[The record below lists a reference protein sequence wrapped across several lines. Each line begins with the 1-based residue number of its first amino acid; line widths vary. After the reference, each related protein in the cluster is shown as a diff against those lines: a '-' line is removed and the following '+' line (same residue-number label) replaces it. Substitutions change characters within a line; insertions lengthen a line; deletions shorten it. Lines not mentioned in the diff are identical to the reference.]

1 MRRPN
6 IKWMIKSVVLVLL
19 TLMLFLLITSWISS
33 SPYTNKPV
41 HHGIEPEALPRVVYR
56 NGDRAKIHLDQ
67 PVHRKHADTNEQ
79 NPELP
84 EVVYEDVQAEEPAG
98 IPPPA
103 VKEKRKQ
110 AAKKREEEQTM
121 QVAAPNEVDDGDGL
135 KKDWHDYKAMASD
148 SKRVGIGEQGVA
160 AKLDEKVKELE
171 EKLSLDNGFNALL
184 SDSIS
189 VNRSLPDIRH
199 KACHNKLYL
208 KKLPTVSVVIIFY
221 NEYLSVLM
229 RSVHSL
235 INRSPPELLKEIILV
250 DDFSDRAELYKPL
263 ENYIA
268 EHFSF
273 VRVVRLPQRT
283 GLIGARSAGARN
295 ATAEVLIFLDSH
307 VEANYNWLPPLLE
320 PIAQNKRT
328 AVCPF
333 IDVIDHSNFN
343 YRAQD
348 EGQRGGFD
356 WEFYYKRLPLT
367 AEDLKHPAEPFK
379 SPVMA
384 GGLFAIS
391 TEFFWELGG
400 YDEGLDIWGGEQ
412 YELSFKIWMCG
423 GQMFDA
429 PCSRVGHIYRGPRNH
444 VPSPRKGDYLHK
456 NYKRVAEVWMDE
468 YKNYLYANGD
478 GIYEKIDAGDLTAQK
493 AIRTKLQCKSFKWF
507 MEEIAF
513 DLMKVYPPVEPPNYA
528 SGAIQ
533 NVGDPTLC
541 VDTLSRRRHNKMGV
555 YQCAIDLVKP
565 QKSQYWAL
573 SWKRDIR
580 LHRKKDCL
588 DVQLWDKNA
597 PIWLWDCHGQKGNQY
612 WYYDYRK
619 KMIRHGLEGKR
630 CMELLPDTDELVVNT
645 CDPNNKYMKWTFGF
659 VNKTALDN
667 YSQDLDLQLKF

>member
-33 SPYTNKPV
+33 TPYTNKPV
-41 HHGIEPEALPRVVYR
+41 HHGIEPEALPRAVYR
-56 NGDRAKIHLDQ
+56 TGDRHREAQRAQQQLDEPFHRKEPEPKRDQ
-67 PVHRKHADTNEQ
+67 P
-79 NPELP
+79 
-84 EVVYEDVQAEEPAG
+84 EVAYEDEVEEEEPAG
-98 IPPPA
+98 VAPPA
-103 VKEKRKQ
+103 VKQKEEVKS
-110 AAKKREEEQTM
+110 EEQHL
-121 QVAAPNEVDDGDGL
+121 QVAAPIASIDDAL
-135 KKDWHDYKAMASD
+135 KKDWHDYKAMDSD

-160 AKLDEKVKELE
+160 AKLEDEKVRELE
-171 EKLSLDNGFNALL
+171 TKMSLENGFNALL

-199 KACHNKLYL
+199 KDCRKKTYL
-208 KKLPTVSVVIIFY
+208 KKLPNVSVIIIFY

-250 DDFSDRAELYKPL
+250 DDFSDRAQLYKPL
-263 ENYIA
+263 EDYLA
-268 EHFSF
+268 EHFTIA
-273 VRVVRLPQRT
+273 RVVRLPQRT

-295 ATAEVLIFLDSH
+295 ATADVLIFLDSH

-367 AEDLKHPAEPFK
+367 PEDLKHPAEPFK

-468 YKNYLYANGD
+468 YKHYLYSNAD
-478 GIYEKIDAGDLTAQK
+478 GIYDRIDAGDLTAQK
-493 AIRTKLQCKSFKWF
+493 AIRTKLKCKSFKWF
-507 MEEIAF
+507 IEEVAF
-513 DLMKVYPPVEPPNYA
+513 DLMKTYPPVDPPAYA

-533 NVGDPTLC
+533 NIGDPELC
-541 VDTLSRRRHNKMGV
+541 IDTLGRRRHNRMGI
-555 YQCAIDLVKP
+555 YHCASNLVKP
-565 QKSQYWAL
+565 QKSQYWVL
-573 SWKRDIR
+573 SWKRDLR

-597 PIWLWDCHGQKGNQY
+597 PVWLWDCHGQKGNQY
-612 WYYDYRK
+612 WYYDYHTR
-619 KMIRHGLEGKR
+619 MIVHGIEAKR
-630 CMELLPDTDELVVNT
+630 CMELLPLTEDLVVNT
-645 CDPNNKYMKWTFGF
+645 CDPNNKYMKWTFGE
-659 VNKTALDN
+659 VNKSALDN
-667 YSQDLDLQLKF
+667 YSQDLELKL